1 MTLVSTRPFLV
12 LAPKLNSPIQSVFPA
27 ITSTIQ
33 SVQQDDAEFFSNPL
47 IFSAIHFLVFNVGD
61 WAGRYLCSFAAL
73 QVWGAS
79 QLVTLSF
86 LRVFFIPLFLV
97 CNVVP
102 PNSLPSTSPLLASMA
117 KPVIASDTAYLL
129 ILLLFGISNGHV
141 GSSCMMAASSLEHN
155 RRLKK
160 EEVDSAAVV
169 ASFCLTIGLLLGGA
183 GSFLVGA
190 LVGE

>member
-1 MTLVSTRPFLV
+1 M
-12 LAPKLNSPIQSVFPA
+12 FPA

-33 SVQQDDAEFFSNPL
+33 SVQEDSAFLSDPL

-61 WAGRYLCSFAAL
+61 WVGRYLCSFPAL
-73 QVWGAS
+73 QVWAAS
-79 QLVTLSF
+79 RLVTLSL
-86 LRVFFIPLFLV
+86 LRAFFIPLLLV

-102 PNSLPSTSPLLASMA
+102 PTSLPSSPHLLTLVT
-117 KPVIASDTAYLL
+117 KPIIASDASYLL

-141 GSSCMMAASSLEHN
+141 GSSCMMAAPSLEHN
-155 RRLKK
+155 RRLKR

-169 ASFCLTIGLLLGGA
+169 AGFCITVGLLVGGA